1 MTDRADVV
9 PLADPRSDNAA
20 FRSQII
26 DAVARV
32 LDSGRYVLGNEVKAF
47 ESTLAAQTNS
57 ADAIGVASGTDALI
71 LALLACGITAGDE
84 VITVSHTAGPT
95 VAAINAV
102 GAVPVFVD
110 VTSDTYCLDPA
121 LLEQS
126 ISPRTR
132 AIIAVHL
139 YGHPADILS
148 IKAFA
153 DAHGLFLI
161 EDCAQAFGAESF
173 GKKAGSIGSA
183 GCFSFYPTKNL
194 GAIGD
199 GGAVTSRD
207 PVLASRLR
215 KLRTY
220 GWSEPQ
226 FATMELGRCSRLDEL
241 QAAILNVKLPYVTRF
256 NQRRRDVAARYKAGF
271 SGLPMQLPVELPE
284 HYHVYHLFVVTFD
297 KRDELE
303 RYLGERGIMTGRHY
317 PYPAHL
323 QPGLADRGRVAGS
336 LSVTERLQH
345 TILSLPIFG
354 TITDA
359 QAERVIEAVRSF
371 FN

>member
-1 MTDRADVV
+1 MTDRFDVV

-20 FRSQII
+20 FRSQIV
-26 DAVARV
+26 DAAIRV
-32 LDSGRYVLGNEVKAF
+32 LDGGRYILGDEVKEF
-47 ESTLAAQTNS
+47 ESALAAQTNS
-57 ADAIGVASGTDALI
+57 VEAVGVASGTDALV
-71 LALLACGITAGDE
+71 LSLLACGIGAGDE

-95 VAAINAV
+95 VAAINVV

-110 VTSDTYCLDPA
+110 VRSDTYCLDPA

-126 ISPRTR
+126 LSPRTR

-148 IKAFA
+148 IKAFS
-153 DAHGLFLI
+153 DAHGLYLI
-161 EDCAQAFGAESF
+161 EDCAQAQGADSF
-173 GKKAGSIGSA
+173 GHKVGSIGNA

-199 GGAVTSRD
+199 GGAVTTRD
-207 PVLASRLR
+207 PALANRLQ

-241 QAAILNVKLPYVTRF
+241 QAAILNVKLPYVSRF
-256 NQRRRDVAARYKAGF
+256 SQRRRDIAAQYKAGF
-271 SGLPMQLPVELPE
+271 SELPLQLPVELPGNS
-284 HYHVYHLFVVTFD
+284 HVYHLFVIAFD

-303 RYLGERGIMTGRHY
+303 RHLGARGIMSGRHY
-317 PYPAHL
+317 PYPVHV
-323 QPGLADRGRVAGS
+323 QPGLAGRGRVASS
-336 LSVTERLQH
+336 LSVTDKLQQ

-371 FN
+371 FK